1 MNKKTLGIVGGVGP
15 LATMLLGEMIVRRTN
30 ASKDQEHVDMIITN
44 NTKIPD
50 RTAYVLDR
58 SKPNPVT
65 AMIRDIERLT
75 SIGAEV
81 IAIPCN
87 TAHSFYAEMQEASP
101 VPILNMIEETIER
114 ASEEGV
120 KRLGILATT
129 GTIEAGVY
137 QKACEEAGIVP
148 VMTDGPTQEK
158 VMSIIYDCIKANKPA
173 DRKLWNEIEFYMI
186 GQQCDRVIL
195 GCTELSIV
203 RNELSLGD
211 LYLDSLLVLAEES
224 ILRCGYELDNK

>member
-1 MNKKTLGIVGGVGP
+1 MEKKTLGIVGGVGP

-30 ASKDQEHVDMIITN
+30 ASKDQEHVDMVITN

-58 SKPNPVT
+58 TKPNPVT
-65 AMIRDIERLT
+65 VMISDIHRLT
-75 SIGAEV
+75 SIGAEI

-87 TAHSFYAEMQEASP
+87 TAHSFYAEMQQASS
-101 VPILNMIEETIER
+101 VPILNMIEETVKR

-129 GTIEAGVY
+129 GTVTAGVY
-137 QKACEEAGIVP
+137 QDACEKAGIVP
-148 VMTDGPTQEK
+148 VIPDGPTQEK
-158 VMSIIYDCIKANKPA
+158 VMSIIYDYVKANKPA
-173 DRKLWNEIEFYMI
+173 DRKLWNEIEFHMI
-186 GQQCDRVIL
+186 GQQCDQVIL

-203 RNELSLGD
+203 REELNLQD

-224 ILRCGYELDNK
+224 ILACGYKLNK